1 MYKESIDRENKK
13 LKDELRGLKAAM
25 RNIGSDTPSS
35 ATTRDLLRLP
45 TPKSSFSS
53 HIPGLKTLID
63 ASKPISET
71 ERRGRVPEEPIGRT
85 RTWSQDRDVASEAE
99 AIKTEVEQE
108 LASLRDKLD
117 AMKTQHSVKKPPL
130 SPPVSAVLDS
140 KADIAVQTDL
150 KANACVAVQTDSLS
164 RFEVAVQTKDPE
176 KASRTHEAPQ
186 ELLSIEVRHED
197 TEEAELMAEFEL
209 LRDENAALRTLLNR
223 KEQRES
229 QDYDQ
234 VPTKEKTTKKAGKAA
249 KPKCDFCGYLQS
261 HGLPLSA
268 CRRHH
273 RK

>member
-35 ATTRDLLRLP
+35 ATTRDPLRLP
-45 TPKSSFSS
+45 TPKASFSS
-53 HIPGLKTLID
+53 RIPGLKTLID
-63 ASKPISET
+63 ASRPISET
-71 ERRGRVPEEPIGRT
+71 ERRGRVPEEPSGRT

-117 AMKTQHSVKKPPL
+117 TMKSQHSVKKPPL
-130 SPPVSAVLDS
+130 SPPVLLDAR
-140 KADIAVQTDL
+140 ADIAVQTEF
-150 KANACVAVQTDSLS
+150 KNNACVAVQTDSLS
-164 RFEVAVQTKDPE
+164 RMEVAVQTKELE
-176 KASRTHEAPQ
+176 KASSRTHEAPQ
-186 ELLSIEVRHED
+186 ELVNIEVKHED

-234 VPTKEKTTKKAGKAA
+234 VPTKEKTTKKAGKTA